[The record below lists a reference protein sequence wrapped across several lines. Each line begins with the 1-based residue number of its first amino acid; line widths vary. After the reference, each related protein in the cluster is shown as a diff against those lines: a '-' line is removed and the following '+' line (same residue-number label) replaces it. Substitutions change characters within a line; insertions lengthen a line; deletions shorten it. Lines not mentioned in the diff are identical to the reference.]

1 VVFICP
7 QSSVIS
13 GQSSAAKSPWR
24 YFFKHLDGYGKGWL
38 NVNRRTFLHSSA
50 IGLTGLLAVSSK
62 AGANAARVRLIT
74 RGDDLGCARSLNRA
88 VKECY
93 EKGILKN
100 CSVLAA
106 APYIEE
112 AAKMLAGAK
121 GLCFGLHC
129 DLTSEWDNVR
139 WKPVAPPETVPSLI
153 GKDGTLHQ
161 TNEAVWA
168 NAKADEALM
177 ELQAQLDRARRLGF
191 DIKYADLH
199 MGTVQRV
206 TGLAEKFGPWLR
218 SQGVIDTRGIG
229 APIPNLP
236 SFWDSPGRKKQG
248 DYVEQLI
255 TALKS
260 APDGE
265 YLIVG
270 HTAYDDDETRRLG
283 HDGYPG
289 DSVAHNLNWER
300 LGYSDP
306 RIVQF
311 VKENGAQPIRYDETQ
326 AAREQA
332 K

>member
-1 VVFICP
+1 M
-7 QSSVIS
+7 
-13 GQSSAAKSPWR
+13 
-24 YFFKHLDGYGKGWL
+24 
-38 NVNRRTFLHSSA
+38 NMNRRNFLQNSA
-50 IGLTGLLAVSSK
+50 IGLTGLFAVSSK
-62 AGANAARVRLIT
+62 AGSNAARIRLIT

-88 VKECY
+88 MKECY

-106 APYIEE
+106 TPYIEE
-112 AAKMLAGAK
+112 AARMLAKAK

-139 WKPVAPPETVPSLI
+139 WKPVASPEKVPSLI
-153 GKDGTLHQ
+153 GKDGALHQ

-168 NAKADEALM
+168 NAKADEALI

-206 TGLAEKFGPWLR
+206 PGLAEKFGPWCR
-218 SQGVIDTRGIG
+218 SQGIIDTRGVG
-229 APIPNLP
+229 KPIPNLP
-236 SFWDSPGRKKQG
+236 SPWNVPGRKREG

-255 TALKS
+255 TALNS

-265 YLIVG
+265 YLVVSHPG
-270 HTAYDDDETRRLG
+270 YDDAETRNLG

-289 DSVAHNLNWER
+289 ASVAHNLNWER
-300 LGYSDP
+300 LAYTDS
-306 RIVQF
+306 RVVRFI
-311 VKENGAQPIRYDETQ
+311 KENSVQPIRYDETE

-332 K
+332 KQFSQASEKK

>member
-1 VVFICP
+1 M
-7 QSSVIS
+7 
-13 GQSSAAKSPWR
+13 
-24 YFFKHLDGYGKGWL
+24 
-38 NVNRRTFLHSSA
+38 NRRTFLHNSA
-50 IGLTGLLAVSSK
+50 IGFTGLLAASSK
-62 AGANAARVRLIT
+62 VAPDAARIRLIT

-106 APYIEE
+106 TPYIEE
-112 AAKMLAGAK
+112 AAKTLAGEK

-139 WKPVAPPETVPSLI
+139 WKPVSPPEKVPSLI

-168 NAKADEALM
+168 NAKADEALI

-206 TGLAEKFGPWLR
+206 PGLAEKFGPWCR
-218 SQGVIDTRGIG
+218 NQGILDARGVG
-229 APIPNLP
+229 AQIPNLP
-236 SFWDSPGRKKQG
+236 DFWNSPGRKKQG

-270 HTAYDDDETRRLG
+270 HTAYDDEETRKLG

-311 VKENGAQPIRYDETQ
+311 VKENGVRPIRYDETQ

-332 K
+332 R

>member
-1 VVFICP
+1 ME
-7 QSSVIS
+7 
-13 GQSSAAKSPWR
+13 
-24 YFFKHLDGYGKGWL
+24 
-38 NVNRRTFLHSSA
+38 RRDFLQN
-50 IGLTGLLAVSSK
+50 GLGLLAAAFALNEPGFA
-62 AGANAARVRLIT
+62 AGLGVRVIT

-88 VKECY
+88 MKECH

-106 APYIEE
+106 SPYVEE
-112 AAKMLAGAK
+112 AAGSLAKTKAI
-121 GLCFGLHC
+121 CFGLHC

-139 WKPVAPPETVPSLI
+139 WKPVAPAGKVPSLI

-168 NAKADEALM
+168 SAKAEEALI

-191 DIKYADLH
+191 DIRYADLH

-206 TGLAEKFGPWLR
+206 PGLAEKFGPWCR
-218 SQGVIDTRGIG
+218 SQRIIDTRGIG
-229 APIPNLP
+229 KPVPNIPSSWN
-236 SFWDSPGRKKQG
+236 SPGRKKQG

-255 TALKS
+255 NGLKA

-265 YLIVG
+265 YLIVAHPG
-270 HTAYDDDETRRLG
+270 YDDAETRRLG
-283 HDGYPG
+283 HEGYPG

-300 LGYSDP
+300 LGYVDP
-306 RIVQF
+306 RMVKF
-311 VKENGAQPIRYDETQ
+311 VKEGGAQPIRYDETE
-326 AAREQA
+326 AARAQMKEFG

>member
-1 VVFICP
+1 M
-7 QSSVIS
+7 
-13 GQSSAAKSPWR
+13 
-24 YFFKHLDGYGKGWL
+24 
-38 NVNRRTFLHSSA
+38 NRRTFLHNSS
-50 IGLTGLLAVSSK
+50 IGLTGLLAVSSR
-62 AGANAARVRLIT
+62 AASNAARIRLIT

-106 APYIEE
+106 TPYIEE
-112 AAKMLAGAK
+112 AAKTLAGEK

-139 WKPVAPPETVPSLI
+139 WKPVAPPEKVPSLI
-153 GKDGTLHQ
+153 GKDGALRQ

-168 NAKADEALM
+168 NAKADEALI

-206 TGLAEKFGPWLR
+206 PGLAEKFGPWCR
-218 SQGVIDTRGIG
+218 SQNIIDTRGIG

-236 SFWDSPGRKKQG
+236 DFWNSPGRKKQG
-248 DYVEQLI
+248 DYVEQLM
-255 TALKS
+255 TALRS

-270 HTAYDDDETRRLG
+270 HTAYDDEETRKLG

-306 RIVQF
+306 RIVRF
-311 VKENGAQPIRYDETQ
+311 VKENGVQPIRYDETP
-326 AAREQA
+326 AAREQS